1 MYRPAKDLV
10 LALKEVR
17 LNVFS
22 QPVFNTSPFN
32 IHFTLTNPKPNIYP
46 ISHLISSP
54 QTCTICLMHLPNA
67 DIPFQKEHVAVTS
80 AVSYAIPLG
89 FHYDLQGL
97 RPLLNVMKG
106 IFCLGSKSGCLH
118 HMAPVPKSHRSKS
131 LRWHAA
137 MLRWATA
144 LLMLGLACETF

>member
-1 MYRPAKDLV
+1 
-10 LALKEVR
+10 
-17 LNVFS
+17 
-22 QPVFNTSPFN
+22 
-32 IHFTLTNPKPNIYP
+32 
-46 ISHLISSP
+46 
-54 QTCTICLMHLPNA
+54 MHLPNA

-89 FHYDLQGL
+89 FHYDLLGL

-131 LRWHAA
+131 PRWRVA

-144 LLMLGLACETF
+144 LLMLGLACETFLVYSCMSTSTASDAVKCHVPQWCQQVLINPMF